1 MADEEKQ
8 KQRHPETRYDAEYY
22 YNKKSVTESGHEFEF
37 DDTPGKERIRLAH
50 RSGSYMEFSSDGRR
64 VDSIKGHL
72 HSYVQGGMTQTID
85 NNTDLKYN
93 GNLRVSSAGQ
103 HIEIDGPSTTV
114 VSDKYGLMV
123 KSGAS
128 IIILDDLYLIAK
140 NVTIKADADINIEAG
155 GSVAIKANGGDIN
168 FVASGGISGDAQG
181 GNFQTKS
188 SAKTIIDVGSTLDTK
203 SGGTTTMKAPR
214 IDLNP

>member
-1 MADEEKQ
+1 MADDKQ
-8 KQRHPETRYDAEYY
+8 KQRHPETSYDAEYY
-22 YNKKSVTESGHEFEF
+22 FNKKSVTESGHEFEF

-72 HSYVQGGMTQTID
+72 HSYVQGGMTQTVD

-128 IIILDDLYLIAK
+128 IIILDDLYIIAK
-140 NVTIKADADINIEAG
+140 NVTLKADADINIEAG